1 MCEAGVSLEKIELQS
16 VRMDTRLALN
26 YFPTIYLMCIA
37 AWAVY
42 QTALGEYIMAPIATT
57 FLIGNVYFT
66 KKFYECEEKGDEK
79 W

>member
-1 MCEAGVSLEKIELQS
+1 MSEFVELMCEAGVSLEKIELQS

-42 QTALGEYIMAPIATT
+42 
-57 FLIGNVYFT
+57 
-66 KKFYECEEKGDEK
+66 
-79 W
+79 